1 MDKVYI
7 VTSGDYSAYHIER
20 VFQSKEKAEAYVRA
34 RNNLPGIETFEYS
47 DDCIN
52 KLTVTGKF
60 LSINQKKCLHYF
72 VVNKKYIN
80 L

>member
-1 MDKVYI
+1 MMDKVYI
-7 VTSGDYSAYHIER
+7 VTSGDYSDYHIER

-60 LSINQKKCLHYF
+60 LRGDIAIGRAPGVWLD
-72 VVNKKYIN
+72 
-80 L
+80 